1 MDLVKLSMDLTLDL
15 GNVLLLNSDSLSSTT
30 WFSVVPHKLPGQCS
44 PIPGQRVLSGENL
57 E

>member
-15 GNVLLLNSDSLSSTT
+15 GNVLLLNSDFLSSTT